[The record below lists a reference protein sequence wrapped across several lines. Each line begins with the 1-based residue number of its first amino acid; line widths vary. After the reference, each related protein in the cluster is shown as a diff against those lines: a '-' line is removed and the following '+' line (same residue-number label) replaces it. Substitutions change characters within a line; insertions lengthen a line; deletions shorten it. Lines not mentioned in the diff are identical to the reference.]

1 MPGLFRSVALLALVG
16 LPAVCMGAEPG
27 QERSKRGGAEPPS
40 TSPGVVH
47 ISATPA
53 KARAGSASPGSASPG
68 SANPGGA
75 NPGGAN
81 PGGASRPSPTPVLLT
96 ASLSS
101 GWIEGVVTDD
111 RSHPIGGAA
120 VTAQGRDFLLVET
133 DGTGRFSIRSVP
145 AGTYLLRVQGRGF
158 TASRREFVQVLAAR
172 GTRHDVRLRR
182 AADVEPVPG
191 EARVIAAGM
200 ALSQITAGPTALE
213 PVSTTD
219 DTPIEGENH
228 DHSSAA
234 WRLRHLKRSVLR
246 DSTMG
251 YGYGGDPGLD
261 ELWTDVTKFDLRDW
275 TADVGRSTVSLL
287 ARNGFTGRV
296 QFLTSSA
303 FDQPFQAFADQE
315 MPSGIAYINLGS
327 PVSTRTSWSVEAA
340 AAQGAVSSWFL
351 GGTYATVIAGS
362 HGVDVRSSY
371 SRQRYEG
378 GNAAAL
384 AAFTDGSRNVG
395 GVQVMDRW
403 TLNSRALVTY
413 GGRYEHYDYLQHR
426 GLFSP
431 TLTLSVSP
439 AERTWIRATVA
450 QQMTAPGAEEFVPQ
464 AYGSLALPPQRTF
477 APLVPGAAF
486 GRERTRHVGLAL
498 ERDVASFLLGVRAFR
513 QHVDDQL
520 VTVFGLEQPDGSA
533 RPDLSHYSAANGGNF
548 SAMGWG
554 VSISRPM
561 GSRIRGS
568 IEYSVSRAEWTSV
581 GDANTLGRWAP
592 SAIRAM
598 DERLHDL
605 TTHLDTEIHET
616 ATRVLATYKLN
627 SGYTR
632 DELVDIVPGAETR
645 FDVQVY
651 QGLPFLGFTKANWE
665 LVFAVRNLFRESR
678 DGAVSV
684 YDELLVVRPPKRV
697 VGGVTVQ
704 F

>member
-16 LPAVCMGAEPG
+16 LPAVCVGAEPG
-27 QERSKRGGAEPPS
+27 QERSKRGGAAPPS
-40 TSPGVVH
+40 TSLGVIPVG
-47 ISATPA
+47 AAPV
-53 KARAGSASPGSASPG
+53 SASPVS
-68 SANPGGA
+68 
-75 NPGGAN
+75 
-81 PGGASRPSPTPVLLT
+81 ASRPNPAPVLLT

-133 DGTGRFSIRSVP
+133 DGAGRFSIRSVP

-200 ALSQITAGPTALE
+200 ALSQITAGTTALE
-213 PVSTTD
+213 PVSTTEA
-219 DTPIEGENH
+219 TPIEGESH

-246 DSTMG
+246 ESTMG
-251 YGYGGDPGLD
+251 YGYGDPTLD

-403 TLNSRALVTY
+403 TFNSRALVTY

>member
-1 MPGLFRSVALLALVG
+1 MPGLFRIVALTALVG
-16 LPAVCMGAEPG
+16 LPEVCAGAG
-27 QERSKRGGAEPPS
+27 QVLARSQADS
-40 TSPGVVH
+40 
-47 ISATPA
+47 
-53 KARAGSASPGSASPG
+53 
-68 SANPGGA
+68 
-75 NPGGAN
+75 
-81 PGGASRPSPTPVLLT
+81 TPVLLT

-111 RSHPIGGAA
+111 RSRPVGGAA
-120 VTAQGRDFLLVET
+120 VTAQGRDFLVVET
-133 DGTGRFSIRSVP
+133 DDIGRFSLRSVP

-158 TASRREFVQVLAAR
+158 SASRREFIQVLPSR

-200 ALSQITAGPTALE
+200 AISQVTAGPAATEAAE
-213 PVSTTD
+213 AVD
-219 DTPIEGENH
+219 DTPLEGEAH

-251 YGYGGDPGLD
+251 LGDPATVD
-261 ELWTDVTKFDLRDW
+261 ETAWTDVSRFDVRDW
-275 TADVGRSTVSLL
+275 TLDVGRSTAALL

-303 FDQPFQAFADQE
+303 FDQPFQAFADQD
-315 MPSGIAYINLGS
+315 MPAGIAYINLGS
-327 PVSTRTSWSVEAA
+327 PVSARTSWSVEAA

-351 GGTYATVIAGS
+351 GGTYATVIADS
-362 HGVDVRSSY
+362 HGIDVRSSY
-371 SRQRYEG
+371 SRQRYDG

-384 AAFTDGSRNVG
+384 AAFADGSRNVG

-413 GGRYEHYDYLQHR
+413 GGRYDHYDYLQR
-426 GLFSP
+426 AGLFSP
-431 TLTLSVSP
+431 TVTLSLSP
-439 AERTWIRATVA
+439 ADHTWIRATVA

-477 APLVPGAAF
+477 APLVPDAAL
-486 GRERTRHVGLAL
+486 GRERTRHAGVSV
-498 ERDVASFLLGVRAFR
+498 ERDIASFFVGVRHFQ

-520 VTVFGLEQPDGSA
+520 VTIFGFDTPDGGV
-533 RPDLSHYSAANGGNF
+533 RPDLSHYSVANGGNF
-548 SAMGWG
+548 SASGWA
-554 VSISRPM
+554 VSVSRPM
-561 GSRIRGS
+561 GSRVRGS
-568 IEYSVSRAEWTSV
+568 VEYCVARADWESF
-581 GDANTLGRWAP
+581 GDADALGRWAP
-592 SAIRAM
+592 SAIRPLT
-598 DERLHDL
+598 ERLHDL
-605 TTHLDTEIHET
+605 TTHVDTEIPET

-627 SGYTR
+627 SSYTR
-632 DELVDIVPGAETR
+632 DQLDVTAPGPETR

-651 QGLPFLGFTKANWE
+651 QGLPFLAFTKANWE